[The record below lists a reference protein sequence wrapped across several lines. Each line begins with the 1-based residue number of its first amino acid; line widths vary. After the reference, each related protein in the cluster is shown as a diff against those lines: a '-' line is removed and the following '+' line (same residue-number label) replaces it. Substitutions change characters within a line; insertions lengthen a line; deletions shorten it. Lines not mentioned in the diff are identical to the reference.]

1 MTGKGHPA
9 GEVDQFRDLVEQ
21 VVDAHAARSRKRR
34 AGRDVGHGP
43 IAYVAAILTSMSTPP
58 TPVPP
63 PRREG
68 RRFAIPTPA
77 DLRHPGSRRRPTS
90 PEDVAEPTSAT
101 ADEAVVE
108 SDATPSPQ
116 AVSADPDT
124 DGASPVPIG
133 SDEPAPAAAADEAP
147 APASPAATESPGA
160 TSSGAQAPPTP
171 AAPDTP
177 APGTGGPTPG
187 TMPRRRPPA
196 GAAVPEP
203 VVAAVP
209 APPADGTDA
218 ELSGSHPAAD
228 EPPDDSGDGARRLFP
243 NPATLMAA
251 GRGVRKV
258 RPGGL
263 RGRRLP
269 KVEET
274 SAGGVVLDL
283 SSDPPAVA
291 LIARHD
297 RRSRLLW
304 SLPKG
309 HVEEGETPEQAALRE
324 VFEET
329 GLVGRIVA
337 PLGVIDFWFVVEDKR
352 IHKTVHHYV
361 IEAVGGELS
370 DEDVEVEAVEWIPF
384 HQVVRKLAYGDERRL
399 VEKVPQI
406 VPGVK

>member
-1 MTGKGHPA
+1 MA
-9 GEVDQFRDLVEQ
+9 E
-21 VVDAHAARSRKRR
+21 
-34 AGRDVGHGP
+34 GP
-43 IAYVAAILTSMSTPP
+43 GT
-58 TPVPP
+58 
-63 PRREG
+63 
-68 RRFAIPTPA
+68 
-77 DLRHPGSRRRPTS
+77 DTS
-90 PEDVAEPTSAT
+90 PEVAEPASAP
-101 ADEAVVE
+101 AEVVV
-108 SDATPSPQ
+108 TPTP
-116 AVSADPDT
+116 
-124 DGASPVPIG
+124 
-133 SDEPAPAAAADEAP
+133 PAPR
-147 APASPAATESPGA
+147 
-160 TSSGAQAPPTP
+160 TS
-171 AAPDTP
+171 
-177 APGTGGPTPG
+177 GPTPG
-187 TMPRRRPPA
+187 TLPRRGRPTTDTIPAPPPA
-196 GAAVPEP
+196 GPATDTAGPEASVEASTDSVEEPTP
-203 VVAAVP
+203 VE
-209 APPADGTDA
+209 DA
-218 ELSGSHPAAD
+218 ESEEGL
-228 EPPDDSGDGARRLFP
+228 RRMFP

-283 SSDPPAVA
+283 SADPPAVA

>member
-1 MTGKGHPA
+1 
-9 GEVDQFRDLVEQ
+9 
-21 VVDAHAARSRKRR
+21 
-34 AGRDVGHGP
+34 
-43 IAYVAAILTSMSTPP
+43 MSTPP

-77 DLRHPGSRRRPTS
+77 DLRYPGSRRRSSAPDDEPEVTPETSEAAVAAPDPAAAPESGTAPDDTVAEGPGTDAS
-90 PEDVAEPTSAT
+90 PEVAEPASAP
-101 ADEAVVE
+101 AEVVV
-108 SDATPSPQ
+108 TPTP
-116 AVSADPDT
+116 
-124 DGASPVPIG
+124 
-133 SDEPAPAAAADEAP
+133 PAPR
-147 APASPAATESPGA
+147 
-160 TSSGAQAPPTP
+160 
-171 AAPDTP
+171 
-177 APGTGGPTPG
+177 TGGPTPG
-187 TMPRRRPPA
+187 TLPRRGRPTTDT
-196 GAAVPEP
+196 
-203 VVAAVP
+203 VP
-209 APPADGTDA
+209 APPPAGPATDTAGPEASVEASTDSVEEPTPVEDA
-218 ELSGSHPAAD
+218 ESEEGL
-228 EPPDDSGDGARRLFP
+228 RRMFP

>member
-1 MTGKGHPA
+1 MTGRGHPTCQ
-9 GEVDQFRDLVEQ
+9 VDEFRDLIEQ
-21 VVDAHAARSRKRR
+21 VIDAHAARSCERR

-77 DLRHPGSRRRPTS
+77 DLRHPGSRHRPS
-90 PEDVAEPTSAT
+90 EP
-101 ADEAVVE
+101 
-108 SDATPSPQ
+108 
-116 AVSADPDT
+116 
-124 DGASPVPIG
+124 G
-133 SDEPAPAAAADEAP
+133 DEPEVTPEAAEELVAAPDGETPLEPETVEPGTTGEP
-147 APASPAATESPGA
+147 AGPH
-160 TSSGAQAPPTP
+160 SGIPPEP
-171 AAPDTP
+171 AAPAELTAAPVPP
-177 APGTGGPTPG
+177 APRTGGPTPG
-187 TMPRRRPPA
+187 TLPRRGRHVDAVDVPDPA
-196 GAAVPEP
+196 
-203 VVAAVP
+203 
-209 APPADGTDA
+209 APLPDPGSPTAGVDA
-218 ELSGSHPAAD
+218 ELAPGRPVESRAQGEVPES
-228 EPPDDSGDGARRLFP
+228 EDGPRRMFP

-291 LIARHD
+291 LNARHD
-297 RRSRLLW
+297 SRSRQLW

>member
-1 MTGKGHPA
+1 
-9 GEVDQFRDLVEQ
+9 
-21 VVDAHAARSRKRR
+21 
-34 AGRDVGHGP
+34 
-43 IAYVAAILTSMSTPP
+43 MSTPP

-77 DLRHPGSRRRPTS
+77 DLRHPGARRRPS
-90 PEDVAEPTSAT
+90 APEDER
-101 ADEAVVE
+101 
-108 SDATPSPQ
+108 
-116 AVSADPDT
+116 
-124 DGASPVPIG
+124 DG
-133 SDEPAPAAAADEAP
+133 
-147 APASPAATESPGA
+147 T
-160 TSSGAQAPPTP
+160 
-171 AAPDTP
+171 PDTP
-177 APGTGGPTPG
+177 DEGIAQAQTTQSLAPGTAEPATAQPPMQGQGREPDAHSTTEGISAPPVTAGAAVPTTASRADPGAAPTPVSPRTAGPTPG
-187 TMPRRRPPA
+187 TMPRRGRPRVDAVETSRQVAPQA
-196 GAAVPEP
+196 EDGGPSAAVGAEAPTGN
-203 VVAAVP
+203 AVESP
-209 APPADGTDA
+209 ARDQDSESA
-218 ELSGSHPAAD
+218 EGP
-228 EPPDDSGDGARRLFP
+228 RRLFP

>member
-1 MTGKGHPA
+1 M
-9 GEVDQFRDLVEQ
+9 
-21 VVDAHAARSRKRR
+21 
-34 AGRDVGHGP
+34 
-43 IAYVAAILTSMSTPP
+43 
-58 TPVPP
+58 
-63 PRREG
+63 
-68 RRFAIPTPA
+68 
-77 DLRHPGSRRRPTS
+77 
-90 PEDVAEPTSAT
+90 
-101 ADEAVVE
+101 
-108 SDATPSPQ
+108 
-116 AVSADPDT
+116 
-124 DGASPVPIG
+124 
-133 SDEPAPAAAADEAP
+133 
-147 APASPAATESPGA
+147 
-160 TSSGAQAPPTP
+160 
-171 AAPDTP
+171 
-177 APGTGGPTPG
+177 
-187 TMPRRRPPA
+187 
-196 GAAVPEP
+196 
-203 VVAAVP
+203 
-209 APPADGTDA
+209 
-218 ELSGSHPAAD
+218 
-228 EPPDDSGDGARRLFP
+228 
-243 NPATLMAA
+243 
-251 GRGVRKV
+251 RKV
-258 RPGGL
+258 RPGAL

-324 VFEET
+324 VLEET

-337 PLGVIDFWFVVEDKR
+337 PLGIIDFWFVVEDKR

-384 HQVVRKLAYGDERRL
+384 PQVVRKLAYGDERRL

>member
-1 MTGKGHPA
+1 MAP
-9 GEVDQFRDLVEQ
+9 
-21 VVDAHAARSRKRR
+21 
-34 AGRDVGHGP
+34 
-43 IAYVAAILTSMSTPP
+43 TPP
-58 TPVPP
+58 A
-63 PRREG
+63 PR
-68 RRFAIPTPA
+68 A
-77 DLRHPGSRRRPTS
+77 
-90 PEDVAEPTSAT
+90 
-101 ADEAVVE
+101 
-108 SDATPSPQ
+108 
-116 AVSADPDT
+116 
-124 DGASPVPIG
+124 
-133 SDEPAPAAAADEAP
+133 
-147 APASPAATESPGA
+147 
-160 TSSGAQAPPTP
+160 
-171 AAPDTP
+171 
-177 APGTGGPTPG
+177 GGPTPG
-187 TMPRRRPPA
+187 TLPRRGRPPA
-196 GAAVPEP
+196 AAVDAPAEAAPAGEP
-203 VVAAVP
+203 GSPTARV
-209 APPADGTDA
+209 DA
-218 ELSGSHPAAD
+218 EPDSGTSVGGPAAGED
-228 EPPDDSGDGARRLFP
+228 PESEDGPRRMFP

-283 SSDPPAVA
+283 SADPPAVA

-370 DEDVEVEAVEWIPF
+370 DEDIEVEAVEWIPF

-406 VPGVK
+406 VPGVR

>member
-1 MTGKGHPA
+1 VEVVDPAALPA
-9 GEVDQFRDLVEQ
+9 GQL
-21 VVDAHAARSRKRR
+21 S
-34 AGRDVGHGP
+34 
-43 IAYVAAILTSMSTPP
+43 
-58 TPVPP
+58 
-63 PRREG
+63 
-68 RRFAIPTPA
+68 
-77 DLRHPGSRRRPTS
+77 
-90 PEDVAEPTSAT
+90 
-101 ADEAVVE
+101 
-108 SDATPSPQ
+108 
-116 AVSADPDT
+116 DPDT
-124 DGASPVPIG
+124 DPATALATTF
-133 SDEPAPAAAADEAP
+133 EPD
-147 APASPAATESPGA
+147 
-160 TSSGAQAPPTP
+160 
-171 AAPDTP
+171 
-177 APGTGGPTPG
+177 
-187 TMPRRRPPA
+187 MPPA
-196 GAAVPEP
+196 GEP
-203 VVAAVP
+203 DAG
-209 APPADGTDA
+209 GTDA
-218 ELSGSHPAAD
+218 A
-228 EPPDDSGDGARRLFP
+228 DSGEGVRRMFP

-361 IEAVGGELS
+361 IEAIGGELS

>member
-1 MTGKGHPA
+1 
-9 GEVDQFRDLVEQ
+9 VRDAPEQ
-21 VVDAHAARSRKRR
+21 
-34 AGRDVGHGP
+34 
-43 IAYVAAILTSMSTPP
+43 
-58 TPVPP
+58 
-63 PRREG
+63 
-68 RRFAIPTPA
+68 
-77 DLRHPGSRRRPTS
+77 
-90 PEDVAEPTSAT
+90 
-101 ADEAVVE
+101 
-108 SDATPSPQ
+108 
-116 AVSADPDT
+116 
-124 DGASPVPIG
+124 
-133 SDEPAPAAAADEAP
+133 
-147 APASPAATESPGA
+147 
-160 TSSGAQAPPTP
+160 
-171 AAPDTP
+171 AAPD
-177 APGTGGPTPG
+177 
-187 TMPRRRPPA
+187 
-196 GAAVPEP
+196 
-203 VVAAVP
+203 
-209 APPADGTDA
+209 ADDGVL
-218 ELSGSHPAAD
+218 E
-228 EPPDDSGDGARRLFP
+228 GARRMFP

-309 HVEEGETPEQAALRE
+309 HVEEGETPEEAALRE

>member
-1 MTGKGHPA
+1 M
-9 GEVDQFRDLVEQ
+9 
-21 VVDAHAARSRKRR
+21 
-34 AGRDVGHGP
+34 
-43 IAYVAAILTSMSTPP
+43 AAILTSMSTPP
-58 TPVPP
+58 TPEPP
-63 PRREG
+63 TRREG

-77 DLRHPGSRRRPTS
+77 DLRHPGSRRRPSTS
-90 PEDVAEPTSAT
+90 DDVADVAPDTVSGEVPDAEQEVQPVTLPAPEV
-101 ADEAVVE
+101 A
-108 SDATPSPQ
+108 ATP
-116 AVSADPDT
+116 
-124 DGASPVPIG
+124 
-133 SDEPAPAAAADEAP
+133 EAPAA
-147 APASPAATESPGA
+147 PGPRA
-160 TSSGAQAPPTP
+160 
-171 AAPDTP
+171 
-177 APGTGGPTPG
+177 GGPTPG
-187 TMPRRRPPA
+187 TLPRPGRPSA
-196 GAAVPEP
+196 P
-203 VVAAVP
+203 VVAAP
-209 APPADGTDA
+209 APPDPRTTGDDGADTDPSAGARDLGPEVTRDPA
-218 ELSGSHPAAD
+218 ETD
-228 EPPDDSGDGARRLFP
+228 TDTDTEQGDGARRIFP

>member
-1 MTGKGHPA
+1 M
-9 GEVDQFRDLVEQ
+9 
-21 VVDAHAARSRKRR
+21 
-34 AGRDVGHGP
+34 
-43 IAYVAAILTSMSTPP
+43 AAILTGMSTPP
-58 TPVPP
+58 TPGPP

-68 RRFAIPTPA
+68 RRFTIPTPA
-77 DLRHPGSRRRPTS
+77 DLRHPGSRKPGADPGDEGT
-90 PEDVAEPTSAT
+90 DTT
-101 ADEAVVE
+101 AADQQGSLAGTPASDEAGGSEAPPPQTQPAGAAPPVDGTH
-108 SDATPSPQ
+108 DAR
-116 AVSADPDT
+116 PDT
-124 DGASPVPIG
+124 QVP
-133 SDEPAPAAAADEAP
+133 DAAR
-147 APASPAATESPGA
+147 
-160 TSSGAQAPPTP
+160 PPQP
-171 AAPDTP
+171 RS
-177 APGTGGPTPG
+177 GGPTPA
-187 TMPRRRPPA
+187 TLPRRGRPPA
-196 GAAVPEP
+196 GAELRAVPTPRTDDQSPQPAGQHDTEQRTP
-203 VVAAVP
+203 ESDDGVV
-209 APPADGTDA
+209 
-218 ELSGSHPAAD
+218 
-228 EPPDDSGDGARRLFP
+228 DGARRMFP

-274 SAGGVVLDL
+274 SAGGVVLDMT
-283 SSDPPAVA
+283 SDPPAVA

-352 IHKTVHHYV
+352 IHKTVHHFV

>member
-1 MTGKGHPA
+1 MA
-9 GEVDQFRDLVEQ
+9 DSAV
-21 VVDAHAARSRKRR
+21 
-34 AGRDVGHGP
+34 
-43 IAYVAAILTSMSTPP
+43 P
-58 TPVPP
+58 TPVAPGP
-63 PRREG
+63 VGEPDG
-68 RRFAIPTPA
+68 LPA
-77 DLRHPGSRRRPTS
+77 
-90 PEDVAEPTSAT
+90 AEPGEFAG
-101 ADEAVVE
+101 V
-108 SDATPSPQ
+108 
-116 AVSADPDT
+116 ADPARPDT
-124 DGASPVPIG
+124 V
-133 SDEPAPAAAADEAP
+133 EP
-147 APASPAATESPGA
+147 PGA
-160 TSSGAQAPPTP
+160 EEGVEGA
-171 AAPDTP
+171 
-177 APGTGGPTPG
+177 GEGV
-187 TMPRRRPPA
+187 RRM
-196 GAAVPEP
+196 
-203 VVAAVP
+203 
-209 APPADGTDA
+209 
-218 ELSGSHPAAD
+218 
-228 EPPDDSGDGARRLFP
+228 FP

-258 RPGGL
+258 RPGAL

-370 DEDVEVEAVEWIPF
+370 DEDIEVEAVEWIPF